1 VCIRVWRL
9 GRAASLACSVNWRCV
24 STVLSSVDCHQ
35 LLTDALLAVASPG
48 TETGSSLLAHSRL
61 SRLPRPPF
69 GALPLPAHK
78 RPTIQLEECVGRL
91 LASSVSCDIIRI
103 KIRVAVP
110 PSHYSCFTN
119 EDSCRST
126 DFQKTMWPVLHRRTT
141 TIVVNSQNSCRLHKC
156 ESPGKNKCI
165 DT

>member
-1 VCIRVWRL
+1 MAFRSSCFAGMQRKL
-9 GRAASLACSVNWRCV
+9 TMCLYSVEFSW
-24 STVLSSVDCHQ
+24 LSSTLDWCSARSGVTRNWD
-35 LLTDALLAVASPG
+35 
-48 TETGSSLLAHSRL
+48 GSSLLAHSRL